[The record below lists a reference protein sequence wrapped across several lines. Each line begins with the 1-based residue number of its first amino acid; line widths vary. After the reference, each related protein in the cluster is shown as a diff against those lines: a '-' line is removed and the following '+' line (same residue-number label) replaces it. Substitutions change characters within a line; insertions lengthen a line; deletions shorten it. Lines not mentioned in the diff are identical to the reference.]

1 MPLKESSK
9 TAQDELSSRRCSE
22 PAIST
27 HSSPSTP
34 SNISSRMKP
43 HIANPTPTWT
53 QCIPDGLLPS
63 IAILTLGLLFII
75 PAGISASQ
83 LEQDDGYQCDADGI
97 VIPPWE
103 KVQFGWNI
111 NYMFSITL
119 AWGSFSLSTA
129 KLIDVGWDLCVG
141 RGGQL
146 VLSYLVFGTLRRS
159 VLVSLRR
166 SPWHIPVLTRQLLD
180 PVSVPGLWAAVQDM
194 FAQQSLYRPKE
205 QQEGET
211 WRRLLGS
218 QFGRPTKPRQAG
230 SRRLCGF
237 IPLIAYILGFA
248 TIVSAMTGYRAKME
262 PAYLSENGATIPLN
276 NNTKPLYPLHIP
288 DWEDRCEPVGGFVRS
303 YRADVAPGSL
313 CAKAWLECESA
324 LT

>member
-1 MPLKESSK
+1 
-9 TAQDELSSRRCSE
+9 
-22 PAIST
+22 
-27 HSSPSTP
+27 
-34 SNISSRMKP
+34 MKP

-53 QCIPDGLLPS
+53 QCLPDGLLPS

-75 PAGISASQ
+75 PAALSASQ
-83 LEQDDGYQCDADGI
+83 LEQGDDYQCDADGI

-103 KVQFGWNI
+103 TVQFGWNI

-119 AWGSFSLSTA
+119 AWGDFSLSTA
-129 KLIDVGWDLCVG
+129 KLIDVIWDLCVG

-146 VLSYLVFGTLRRS
+146 ALSYLVFGTLRRS

-194 FAQQSLYRPKE
+194 FAQQSLYRPEE

-218 QFGRPTKPRQAG
+218 QFGRPAKPRQAG

-237 IPLIAYILGFA
+237 IPLVAYILGFA

-262 PAYLSENGATIPLN
+262 PAYLQENGVTMPLN
-276 NNTKPLYPLHIP
+276 NNSEQVYPLYIQ
-288 DWEDRCEPVGGFVRS
+288 DWID
-303 YRADVAPGSL
+303 YSL
-313 CAKAWLECESA
+313 CGQIDQDRPSVSLWPDNGCAHAWRQCESA
-324 LT
+324 LISCSIHDTNSPVPRSKNITGLQEPNGTRASSHENS